1 MSFNYFSVPF
11 TSFWV
16 DLNILYVGGWE
27 LAVTVG
33 TEVLLDALSS
43 LLIRDSNTTHF
54 VESVDTAKVAT

>member
-1 MSFNYFSVPF
+1 MSFNYSSVSF

-16 DLNILYVGGWE
+16 DLNILYVGCWE

-33 TEVLLDALSS
+33 TEVLDALSS

>member
-1 MSFNYFSVPF
+1 MSFHYSSVPF

-27 LAVTVG
+27 LAVTVS
-33 TEVLLDALSS
+33 TEVLDALSS